1 MRMRL
6 VFSLLLLA
14 AIAFCAP
21 EPTAAGQAETGDS
34 GAITCRVI
42 EAHTAGHPA
51 VVAVVFHQAQKGDQP
66 RLASLLLQHSGEEA
80 EVQIGGAARTAGSVF
95 RLKSCFGRGLLL
107 LPADA
112 PPLKDGETFTLTF
125 AQDNGKN

>member
-1 MRMRL
+1 MPTRFRP
-6 VFSLLLLA
+6 SLLLLA
-14 AIAFCAP
+14 AIALCVP
-21 EPTAAGQAETGDS
+21 MPAATRQAETDD

-42 EAHTAGHPA
+42 EAHAAAHPA
-51 VVAVVFHQAQKGDQP
+51 IVAVVFHQAEKADQP

-80 EVQIGGAARTAGSVF
+80 EVRISADTRTAGSVF

-112 PPLKDGETFTLTF
+112 PPLKDGETFTLMF
-125 AQDNGKN
+125 AQNNAKN

>member
-1 MRMRL
+1 MRTKFRP
-6 VFSLLLLA
+6 LLLLA
-14 AIAFCAP
+14 AMALYAP
-21 EPTAAGQAETGDS
+21 MLAATRQADTGDN

-42 EAHTAGHPA
+42 EAHAAAHPT
-51 VVAVVFHQAQKGDQP
+51 VVAVVFHQAQKADQP

-80 EVQIGGAARTAGSVF
+80 EVQVTGGARTAGSVF

-112 PPLKDGETFTLTF
+112 PPLKDGETFTLQF
-125 AQDNGKN
+125 AQDKARN